1 MNEIAQIVSTARS
14 EIGYRETYNNKTKY
28 AEYIDNNFKDFYNGK
43 KNGYAWCDVFVD
55 FLFLYNFGEAKALKM
70 LYQPKKSCGAGC
82 KYSAQ
87 YYKNHK
93 AFDKNPKVGDQIF
106 FGRLGSESHTGIV
119 IAVNDYSVTTIEGN
133 SGNCV
138 KQHTYNKTGSNIAGY
153 GHPKYETEPINAGT
167 TYPGTWPTLPKR
179 GYFQRGDK
187 GINVVRLQQFLQ
199 WYDPTFLPKYGCDG
213 DLGTETKCAVISFQA
228 RECLTQDGLFGKKSL
243 AKAKT
248 IVK

>member
-1 MNEIAQIVSTARS
+1 MTRDLIVNLAKSQ
-14 EIGYRETYNNKTKY
+14 IGYTEQKNNITKY
-28 AEYIDNNFKDFYNGK
+28 SKDFDTKWPNFYNTK
-43 KNGYAWCDVFVD
+43 KQGAQWCDILVD
-55 FLFLYNFGEAKALKM
+55 WLFCTLWGPTEAMKM
-70 LYQPKKSCGAGC
+70 LYQPAKSCGAGC

-87 YYKNHK
+87 YYKNHN
-93 AFDKNPKVGDQIF
+93 AYDKNPKVGDQIF

-119 IAVNDYSVTTIEGN
+119 IAVNDYSVTTVEGN
-133 SGNCV
+133 SGNAV
-138 KQHTYNKTGSNIAGY
+138 KQHTYNKTDSNIAGY

-199 WYDPTFLPKYGCDG
+199 WYDPTYLPKFGADG
-213 DLGTETKCAVISFQA
+213 DFGSETKCAVISFQA
-228 RECLTQDGLFGKKSL
+228 RESLTQDGLFGKKSL